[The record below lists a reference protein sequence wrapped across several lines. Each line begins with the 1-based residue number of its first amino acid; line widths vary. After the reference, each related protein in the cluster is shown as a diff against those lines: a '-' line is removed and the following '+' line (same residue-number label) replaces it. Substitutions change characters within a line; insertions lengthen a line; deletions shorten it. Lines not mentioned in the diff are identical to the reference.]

1 MKEYVNWFSDKT
13 LSKISCICCSIRALK
28 IMTMAVSSNF
38 NNTEL
43 EIIFP
48 ELFNKIPFVTVV
60 DNDTTAVNSAYN
72 INIDWADRTKIKIRT
87 GLASFTLLAI
97 G

>member
-13 LSKISCICCSIRALK
+13 LSKISCICYSIGALK
-28 IMTMAVSSNF
+28 IMTMVVSSNF